1 MNRTLRRLA
10 VVTTAFTYLLVAVGG
25 LVRGTESGLGCPDW
39 PRCHGRLIPPFEY
52 HAIIEYS
59 HRATASVVI
68 WLTVAL
74 AVVAVRNRRQLS
86 RRAVTLGV
94 IPLPIVLSQ
103 AILGAIVVALD
114 LKAESVVAHL
124 LVAMTLVAV
133 LISLVVEVAPAGS
146 ALSPPAP
153 KAPEPGAGAADNSG
167 IDRHFATVASVVAG
181 SALFLMLLGSYV
193 SGRHAGLAFTTWPLF
208 DGRVVPAT
216 HGLLP
221 DLHFAHRVVA
231 AAVAIAIFALAR
243 LTRRRPQAPP
253 VTLMVRAAAALIG
266 VEILLGAGNVWSRL
280 SAVTRTAHLATG
292 ALIWGVLFT
301 AARLAWRLPVG
312 DTARPAPAAG
322 AGDGSE
328 LDLRRPSVETA
339 RSSR

>member
-10 VVTTAFTYLLVAVGG
+10 VVTTVFTYLLVAVGG

-39 PRCHGRLIPPFEY
+39 PRCHGRLIPPLEY

-74 AVVAVRNRRQLS
+74 AVVAVRNHRALS
-86 RRAVTLGV
+86 RRVFTLAV

-103 AILGAIVVALD
+103 AILGAIVVHLD

-124 LVAMTLVAV
+124 LVAMSLVAV

-146 ALSPPAP
+146 ALSPST
-153 KAPEPGAGAADNSG
+153 PGAGA
-167 IDRHFATVASVVAG
+167 DRHFATVASVVAG

-193 SGRHAGLAFTTWPLF
+193 SGRHAGLAFRTWPLF
-208 DGRVVPAT
+208 DGRVIPAT

-231 AAVAIAIFALAR
+231 AAVAVAIFALAR
-243 LTRRRPQAPP
+243 LVRRRPQAPP

-266 VEILLGAGNVWSRL
+266 VEVLLGAGNVWTRL

-292 ALIWGVLFT
+292 ALIWAVLFT

-312 DTARPAPAAG
+312 DPVDVGMRLGVSPASPEAHGPSPEAV
-322 AGDGSE
+322 GSG
-328 LDLRRPSVETA
+328 R
-339 RSSR
+339 

>member
-39 PRCHGRLIPPFEY
+39 PRCHGRFIPPLEY

-74 AVVAVRNRRQLS
+74 AVVAVRNRRALS
-86 RRAVTLGV
+86 RRAFTLAV

-124 LVAMTLVAV
+124 LVAMSLVAV

-146 ALSPPAP
+146 PLSPPT
-153 KAPEPGAGAADNSG
+153 PGAGA
-167 IDRHFATVASVVAG
+167 DRRFAAVASAVAG

-193 SGRHAGLAFTTWPLF
+193 SGRHAGLAFKTWPLF
-208 DGRVVPAT
+208 DGHVVPAT

-221 DLHFAHRVVA
+221 DLHFAHRIVA
-231 AAVAIAIFALAR
+231 AAVAVAIFALAR
-243 LTRRRPQAPP
+243 LVRRRPQAPP
-253 VTLMVRAAAALIG
+253 VRLMVRAAAALIG
-266 VEILLGAGNVWSRL
+266 VEILLGAGNVWTRL

-292 ALIWGVLFT
+292 ALIWAVLFT
-301 AARLAWRLPVG
+301 AARLAWRLPAGEGAFPTPV
-312 DTARPAPAAG
+312 AG

-339 RSSR
+339 GSSR

>member
-10 VVTTAFTYLLVAVGG
+10 VVTTVFTYLLVAVGG

-39 PRCHGRLIPPFEY
+39 PRCHGRFLPPLEY

-74 AVVAVRNRRQLS
+74 AVVAVRNRRALS
-86 RRAVTLGV
+86 RRAFTLAV

-124 LVAMTLVAV
+124 LVAMSLVAV

-146 ALSPPAP
+146 VLSPPS
-153 KAPEPGAGAADNSG
+153 PGAGA
-167 IDRHFATVASVVAG
+167 DRHFAALASGVAG

-193 SGRHAGLAFTTWPLF
+193 SGRHAGLAFRTWPLF
-208 DGRVVPAT
+208 DGHVVPT
-216 HGLLP
+216 YHGLAP

-231 AAVAIAIFALAR
+231 AAVAIAVFALAR
-243 LTRRRPQAPP
+243 LARRRPQAPP

-266 VEILLGAGNVWSRL
+266 VEILLGAGNVWTRL

-292 ALIWGVLFT
+292 ALIWSVLFT
-301 AARLAWRLPVG
+301 AARLAWRLPAG
-312 DTARPAPAAG
+312 EPARPTPAAG
-322 AGDGSE
+322 AGEGT
-328 LDLRRPSVETA
+328 LVGA
-339 RSSR
+339 R

>member
-1 MNRTLRRLA
+1 
-10 VVTTAFTYLLVAVGG
+10 
-25 LVRGTESGLGCPDW
+25 
-39 PRCHGRLIPPFEY
+39 
-52 HAIIEYS
+52 
-59 HRATASVVI
+59 
-68 WLTVAL
+68 
-74 AVVAVRNRRQLS
+74 VVAVRNRRALS
-86 RRAVTLGV
+86 RRAFTLAV

-146 ALSPPAP
+146 SLSPPT
-153 KAPEPGAGAADNSG
+153 PGAGA
-167 IDRHFATVASVVAG
+167 DRRFAAVASAVAG

-193 SGRHAGLAFTTWPLF
+193 SGRHAGLAFKTWPLF
-208 DGRVVPAT
+208 DGHVVPAT

-231 AAVAIAIFALAR
+231 AAVAVAIFALAR
-243 LTRRRPQAPP
+243 LVRRRPQAPP
-253 VTLMVRAAAALIG
+253 VRLMVRAAAALIG
-266 VEILLGAGNVWSRL
+266 VEILLGAGNVWTRL

-292 ALIWGVLFT
+292 ALIWAVLFT
-301 AARLAWRLPVG
+301 AARLAWRLPAG
-312 DTARPAPAAG
+312 EPALLTPTAG

-339 RSSR
+339 GSSR